1 MLYEKRFVSFTN
13 LIVDSSIFLLSEKVK
28 VESPYRNK
36 SVSLNVAVLRSTF
49 KMVETEE
56 KIATRL
62 ITNK

>member
-28 VESPYRNK
+28 VGSPYRNK

-49 KMVETEE
+49 KTALPNDAPAFME
-56 KIATRL
+56 
-62 ITNK
+62 IT

>member
-1 MLYEKRFVSFTN
+1 MLYEKCFVSFTN

-56 KIATRL
+56 KRASRL
-62 ITNK
+62 ISNK